1 MLGEEEPCDSCIVVF
16 RANVA
21 VILHRQ
27 EIRKTV
33 LLMDPN
39 LEREAAAGT
48 QMSGRGGDEFANQF
62 VALWPAIKRDGWIV
76 SQLGRKLHGF
86 ACGDVGEVGDDQVEG
101 AFNRIEQMA
110 LPKVNTVGKAK

>member
-48 QMSGRGGDEFANQF
+48 QMSWRGGDEFANQF
-62 VALWPAIKRDGWIV
+62 VARWPAIKRDGWSV
-76 SQLGRKLHGF
+76 PQLALKLHGF
-86 ACGDVGEVGDDQVEG
+86 ACGAVRRAGCAPVGG
-101 AFNRIEQMA
+101 AFSRIA
-110 LPKVNTVGKAK
+110 